1 MKKIIS
7 IFLASTAITAAS
19 YADNTETSV
28 DNKDF
33 YVRVDAGKNFS
44 KKVTDK
50 TTSSEG
56 EEVKYQSGKLKNDVV
71 LNLGVGTYLDD
82 NFRTEISLS
91 QRNYKLNNNTS
102 ATDDTNATFKHN
114 RDQKIKS
121 TALMLNGYY
130 DFGTFSSITPY
141 IQVGLG
147 LARNKAND
155 LTINGYDNENPAE
168 KSTYKSKTSNN
179 LAWQI
184 GAGASATITE
194 TVKFDL
200 GYKYI
205 DLGKAKTNN
214 GTSLDL
220 DNLSTRQVTAATA
233 KLRAHE
239 VTAGLRF
246 DF

>member
-7 IFLASTAITAAS
+7 IFLATTAITTIS
-19 YADNTETSV
+19 FADNSTATTN
-28 DNKDF
+28 DKDF
-33 YVRVDAGKNFS
+33 YVRVDAGKNFA
-44 KKVTDK
+44 KKITDK
-50 TTSSEG
+50 VVNDDVN
-56 EEVKYQSGKLKNDVV
+56 EVKYQSGKLKNDVV

-91 QRNYKLNNNTS
+91 QRDFKLNNNT
-102 ATDDTNATFKHN
+102 ATIGESETTLKYN
-114 RDQKIKS
+114 RSQKIKS
-121 TALMLNGYY
+121 TTLMLNGYY
-130 DFGTFSSITPY
+130 DFGTFSSVTPY
-141 IQVGLG
+141 VQVGLG
-147 LARNKAND
+147 LARNKAKD
-155 LTINGYDNENPAE
+155 LTINTSNNDIQTI
-168 KSTYKSKTSNN
+168 KSTYKGKTSNN

-184 GAGASATITE
+184 GAGASAAITE
-194 TVKFDL
+194 TIKFDL

-220 DNLSTRQVTAATA
+220 SDLETTQKTAATA